1 MRAILNIAV
10 YLLFYI
16 DLFMIAGL
24 FNFERI
30 LALTMVGVYLLG
42 LVVLTIGGR
51 GRNLLHEDVFNKR
64 KQPVHELMWL
74 AAAAPVVY
82 IVQRKKRSI
91 GEVAGVFLFWPP
103 IILLQPFHLLHYAL
117 ARRVLLKHW

>member
-1 MRAILNIAV
+1 MRAFLNIAV
-10 YLLFYI
+10 YTLFYI

-24 FNFERI
+24 FNLEQI

-42 LVVLTIGGR
+42 LVVLIVGGR

-74 AAAAPVVY
+74 AAAAPVIY
-82 IVQRKKRSI
+82 IIQRNKRTI
-91 GEVAGVFLFWPP
+91 GEVAGVFLAWPP
-103 IILLQPFHLLHYAL
+103 VILLQPFYLLHYAL